1 MEKFEENN
9 LEKAKAKEDDLKIG
23 YTICLACALYEGC
36 GEEGCW
42 GRLEVK
48 ECEYFQP

>member
-23 YTICLACALYEGC
+23 YTICLACALLKI
-36 GEEGCW
+36 
-42 GRLEVK
+42 RINEV
-48 ECEYFQP
+48 